1 MMDMLLFFAIAIGA
15 LFIVASVF
23 QVALELRRLNSIL
36 QTHWNL
42 EVVRVPKDI
51 KYKKKERKFEDV

>member
-1 MMDMLLFFAIAIGA
+1 MMDLLIFFAIALGS
-15 LFIVASVF
+15 LFIVAAVF
-23 QVALELRRLNSIL
+23 QVALEIKRLNLIL